1 MITLIIGLIIGVFL
15 GWKYEL
21 AINDFINSIKTHL
34 NIKQT
39 FKVIFDKQVGIPKD
53 VWHELKTKN

>member
-21 AINDFINSIKTHL
+21 AINDFIESVKTHL
-34 NIKQT
+34 NIK
-39 FKVIFDKQVGIPKD
+39 
-53 VWHELKTKN
+53 